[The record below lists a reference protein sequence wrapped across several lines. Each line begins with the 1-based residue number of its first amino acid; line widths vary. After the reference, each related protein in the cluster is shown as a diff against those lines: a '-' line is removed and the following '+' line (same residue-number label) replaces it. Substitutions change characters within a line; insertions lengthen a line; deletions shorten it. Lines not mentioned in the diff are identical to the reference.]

1 MASEEIFP
9 MLSDLCFKLKDYVK
23 KSDNFLVKK
32 LADFYVLIY
41 IWSRY
46 TRAFSS
52 IPIFFL
58 CRLLPLQNKIVA
70 TTFSGRKYGDNP
82 QQIIEKVHKKNKNV
96 KLIWLK
102 DTEFSYE
109 TPNYVKEV
117 PFRSY
122 WRKAYE
128 MATAKIW
135 INSHRLE
142 WHIIKRANQTFI
154 ETWHGGLGVKKI
166 EMDNKSI
173 PLTKITRLAMK
184 KTNQYADVFISNSN
198 HLNNIYRNAF
208 DYKGPIWKIGY
219 PKNDIL
225 FSKNKIQ
232 VSRSRVR
239 KYFSLQSS
247 DNILVY
253 APTFRDCCE
262 RNGLDPSI
270 YSFDCSRLITS
281 LEEKFFGKWVVLI
294 RLHPVIAN
302 VAKYIIE
309 KNENVVDATQY
320 PDSQELILGANAFI
334 SDYSSMLFDA
344 AMTNI
349 PCFTYAKDYVE
360 YKNSRGLYYN
370 LEDLPFPL
378 ATNNEELMSNIMNFD
393 CEDYHSKWASFKKQ
407 MGLIET
413 DSSAEKIADLVND
426 VIKNGKKVLVNYNF
440 KT

>member
-1 MASEEIFP
+1 MAKSF
-9 MLSDLCFKLKDYVK
+9 LYNLKDSVK
-23 KSDNFLVKK
+23 KSDNVLVKK
-32 LADFYVLIY
+32 IADFYVLIY
-41 IWSRY
+41 IWCRHI
-46 TRAFSS
+46 RALSS
-52 IPIFFL
+52 IPVFFL

-82 QQIIEKVHKKNKNV
+82 QQIIEKVHEKNKNV

-128 MATAKIW
+128 IATAKIW

-184 KTNQYADVFISNSN
+184 KTNQYADVFISNSL
-198 HLNNIYRNAF
+198 HLNNVYRNAF
-208 DYKGPIWKIGY
+208 NYKGPIWEIGY
-219 PKNDIL
+219 PKNDVL
-225 FSKNKIQ
+225 FSKDKVQ
-232 VSRSRVR
+232 ASRNHVR
-239 KYFSLQSS
+239 EHFSLHSS
-247 DNILVY
+247 DNIIVY
-253 APTFRDCCE
+253 APTFRDFCG
-262 RNGLDPSI
+262 RNGVDKSI
-270 YSFDCSRLITS
+270 YSFDCSELIKS
-281 LEEKFFGKWVVLI
+281 LETKFSGRWIILI

-302 VAKYIIE
+302 VAKYIID
-309 KNENVVDATQY
+309 KQDNVIDATQY
-320 PDSQELILGANAFI
+320 SDSQELILGADAFI
-334 SDYSSMLFDA
+334 SDYSSMIFDA

-378 ATNNEELMSNIMNFD
+378 ATTNEELMNNIKNFD
-393 CEDYHSKWASFKKQ
+393 SDSYHSKWEAFKKQ
-407 MGLIET
+407 MGLVET

-426 VIKNGKKVLVNYNF
+426 VINNGKKVLVNYNF

>member
-1 MASEEIFP
+1 MAKSF
-9 MLSDLCFKLKDYVK
+9 LYNLKETVK
-23 KSDNFLVKK
+23 KSDHFLVKK
-32 LADFYVLIY
+32 LADFYVLAY
-41 IWSRY
+41 IWCRHI
-46 TRAFSS
+46 RARSS

-82 QQIIEKVHKKNKNV
+82 QQIIEKVHEKNKNV

-184 KTNQYADVFISNSN
+184 KTSQYADVFISNSD
-198 HLNNIYRNAF
+198 HLNIIYRNAF
-208 DYKGPIWKIGY
+208 NYKGPIWKVGY
-219 PKNDIL
+219 PKNDML
-225 FSKNKIQ
+225 FSKDKVLI
-232 VSRSRVR
+232 SRNHIREH
-239 KYFSLQSS
+239 FSLRSS

-253 APTFRDCCE
+253 APTFRDSCV
-262 RNGLDPSI
+262 RNGVDKSI
-270 YSFDCSRLITS
+270 YSFDCSELIKS
-281 LEEKFFGKWVVLI
+281 LEAKFSGRWTILI

-302 VAKYIIE
+302 VAKYIID
-309 KNENVVDATQY
+309 KQDNVIDATQY
-320 PDSQELILGANAFI
+320 PDSQELILGADAFI
-334 SDYSSMLFDA
+334 SDYSSMIFDA

-378 ATNNEELMSNIMNFD
+378 ATTNEELMNNIKHFD
-393 CEDYHSKWASFKKQ
+393 SDSYHSKWEAFKKQ
-407 MGLIET
+407 MGLVET